1 MKELAPVLI
10 EKHNTQVT
18 VEVVTDS
25 ASRFHM
31 NLIVRGL
38 FTGEQ
43 IGKLSIGTG
52 SFDTEMTPEK
62 EFLVADSI
70 HRALQVW
77 PESHPHVMDALTW
90 ESIDK
95 WDSAMTAIESA
106 RIRSRAGSLQLV

>member
-1 MKELAPVLI
+1 MKEIAPCII

-18 VEVVTDS
+18 IEVAVEQ
-25 ASRFHM
+25 SRFHM

-38 FTGEQ
+38 FSGEQ
-43 IGKLSIGTG
+43 LGKLSIHDG
-52 SFDTEMTPEK
+52 SFDELMGPEK
-62 EFLVADSI
+62 AHLVADSI

-95 WDSAMTAIESA
+95 WEAAMKTVEDA
-106 RIRSRAGSLQLV
+106 RIRSRADSLQLV